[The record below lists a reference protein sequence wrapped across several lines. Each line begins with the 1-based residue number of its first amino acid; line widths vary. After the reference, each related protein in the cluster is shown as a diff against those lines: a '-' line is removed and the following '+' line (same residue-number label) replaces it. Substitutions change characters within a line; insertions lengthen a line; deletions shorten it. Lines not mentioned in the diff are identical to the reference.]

1 MAKKVL
7 DTRKIWEL
15 NPIWDALTEE
25 ERAFID
31 ENSRIYSIRKNEIIH
46 HEGDAPQHM
55 MMLVSGKLRV
65 FKGGVSN
72 RNQIIRMLKPFDLFG
87 YRSIV
92 AGSNHSTSVSAVE
105 PSEVYMVNK
114 EAFMQLMQEN
124 GKLCYLFLHEMAK
137 DLGVSDT
144 RTVNISQK
152 HIRGRLAEALLYLKD
167 NYGLDEDQ
175 CTISMFP
182 SREDLANLSG
192 MTTSNAIR
200 TLSSFTTEG
209 IISVDGRKIKILD
222 MEELVRTSRLG

>member
-31 ENSRIYSIRKNEIIH
+31 ENSRIYSIRKNEIIY
-46 HEGDAPQHM
+46 HEGDAPKHM
-55 MMLVSGKLRV
+55 VMLVSGKLRV
-65 FKGGVSN
+65 FKSGVSN

-87 YRSIV
+87 YRSII
-92 AGSNHSTSVSAVE
+92 AGDNHSTSVSAVE
-105 PSEVYMVNK
+105 ASEIYAVNI
-114 EAFMQLMQEN
+114 EAFLQLIQQN
-124 GKLCYLFLHEMAK
+124 GKLCYSFLYEMAR
-137 DLGVSDT
+137 DLGISDT

-152 HIRGRLAEALLYLKD
+152 HIRGRLAEALLYLRD

-175 CTISMFP
+175 CTISMYL
-182 SREDLANLSG
+182 SREDLANLSS

-200 TLSSFTTEG
+200 TLSAFTTEG